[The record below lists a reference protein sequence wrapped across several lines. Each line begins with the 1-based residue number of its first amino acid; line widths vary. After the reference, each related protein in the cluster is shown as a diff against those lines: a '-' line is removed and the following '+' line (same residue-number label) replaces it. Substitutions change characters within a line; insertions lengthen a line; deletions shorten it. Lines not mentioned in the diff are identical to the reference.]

1 MNTITK
7 NQHYIP
13 QSILT
18 NFANSK
24 GKVFEILL
32 KHKNIYSISY
42 RQSMSERFTYEHP
55 DLEDNFLENEF
66 GKIESYFAPGM
77 RTIIEKLESDSLVI
91 EDIKKQ
97 VETYMKDF
105 LIFYYRSG
113 ALLNEYTFDSFSKQD
128 KIPLMLEKIMDSSYL
143 AQLSETIINYY
154 DFSIIKSEEGS
165 FLLSDQ
171 YVTTSALSIKGQYT
185 NVSNRHLGLK
195 DVIMLIPLSRKYY
208 IAYFNG
214 EKPSYIKSNDI
225 NVLSNEQIREINK
238 TIINNSYIKCI
249 GQNRKSLEEVVD
261 KFRYES
267 PSRSLVGFKS
277 GKKTAALRKKEVFFY
292 EKDIEQWDFFRDLKH
307 VVNRDTKRNDI
318 CKCGSGKKYK
328 ICCLDKT
335 KRNYSIVNN
344 MYKKD
349 HHIKIKAHP
358 NAQIEKALDDY
369 SYVSNED

>member
-1 MNTITK
+1 MSSITK

-13 QSILT
+13 QSMLA

-77 RTIIEKLESDSLVI
+77 RKIIDNLNSDSINI
-91 EDIKKQ
+91 EEIKKQ
-97 VETYMKDF
+97 AETYMRDI

-113 ALLNEYTFDSFSKQD
+113 ALLNEYAFDGLHKED
-128 KIPLMLEKIMDSSYL
+128 KIPLMLEKILDSIYL
-143 AQLSETIINYY
+143 AELRDTIIKYY
-154 DFSIIKSEEGS
+154 DFSIIKSEENS

-171 YVTTSALSIKGQYT
+171 YVSTSALSIKGQYI

-195 DVIMLIPLSRKYY
+195 DVLMLIPLSSQYY

-214 EKPSYIKSNDI
+214 EKPDYIKSNEI
-225 NVLSNEQIREINK
+225 NTLTNEQVKEVNR

-249 GQNRKSLEEVVD
+249 GKYKEPIELVAD
-261 KFRYES
+261 DFRFES
-267 PSRSLVGFKS
+267 PSRAIAGYES
-277 GKKTAALRKKEVFFY
+277 GKQTAALRKKEVFFY
-292 EKDIEQWDFFRDLKH
+292 DRDIEQWDFFRELKH
-307 VVNRDTKRNDI
+307 TINSNTQRNDI

-328 ICCLDKT
+328 RCCLRKSE
-335 KRNYSIVNN
+335 RNYSIVNN

-349 HHIKIKAHP
+349 HDLKIRSHP
-358 NAQIEKALDDY
+358 SALIEKALDEY
-369 SYVSNED
+369 SFTS